1 MQNIGYDSIKFVIPK
16 FAFYKFLKKH
26 DLYTKLRK
34 TNRNKAIEKY
44 TKEKFKSIKTKDKY
58 YEFKVRYINIKPR
71 NKSLSN
77 TIIVIENSKD
87 THEVARKNKKK
98 KDFYVEVQF
107 NGLFQPS
114 KSVVGDVYKILSKMV
129 KRFKA
134 YSFDIACDF
143 CDESASMRKYEEHLH
158 ELSLNKKIKGEMIFY
173 KKSLYINRVRSKFF
187 NLDRILIYDKYE
199 KQTSYHK
206 EKIKEEFKG
215 WKRLE
220 LTFKLNDK
228 FLKYIQ
234 HKHIHDALDF
244 IYDFIQLLDKTD
256 NFTKE
261 MLLVK
266 QTKYLINPRWV
277 SDLKPYVLKDVA

>member
-16 FAFYKFLKKH
+16 FAFYKFLKKY

-34 TNRNKAIEKY
+34 TNRNKVIEKF

-143 CDESASMRKYEEHLH
+143 CDENTSVRKYESILY
-158 ELSLNKKIKGEMIFY
+158 KISSEKEFNGEMIFY
-173 KKSLYINRVRSKFF
+173 KKSLYINRVHSKFF

>member
-1 MQNIGYDSIKFVIPK
+1 M
-16 FAFYKFLKKH
+16 
-26 DLYTKLRK
+26 
-34 TNRNKAIEKY
+34 
-44 TKEKFKSIKTKDKY
+44 KTKDKF
-58 YEFKVRYINIKPR
+58 YEFKVRYINIKPG

-114 KSVVGDVYKILSKMV
+114 KSVVADVYKVLSKMV

-158 ELSLNKKIKGEMIFY
+158 ELSLNKKIKGVMVFY
-173 KKSLYINRVRSKFF
+173 KKSLYVNGVHSKFF
-187 NLDRILIYDKYE
+187 DLDRILIYDKYE

-206 EKIKEEFKG
+206 EKIKEEFKD

-220 LTFKLNDK
+220 LTFKLNYK

-244 IYDFIQLLDKTD
+244 IALLGKTYS
-256 NFTKE
+256 FTKE
-261 MLLVK
+261 LLLIK
-266 QTKYLINPRWV
+266 QTKYLINPRWTK
-277 SDLKPYVLKDVA
+277 DIKPYALKDVA